1 VRVTDPR
8 ALLKEI
14 SVARLVGTPH
24 HARVRE
30 VLKRELGRRGF
41 VVLEQRFRTR
51 PRAPLWGGGASDA
64 VNLIAV
70 RPRARVTAWLT
81 AHYDSKGQAVSMAA
95 RLVLAGVVVAGILA
109 ALVASLAG
117 APVLVLALPPALVTL
132 FVALSRISDDSPGA
146 VDNGSGVL
154 TVLAIVDALPSDAA
168 VGVVFPDAEE
178 HGLVGARAL
187 RRERANLFA
196 NTALINFDGIDDRG
210 RTLAFVHRGGPL
222 VDAVVHALAA
232 RRARLLPV
240 LEDGLVL
247 AGAAREC
254 VTVMRGDWETARVVH
269 TPGDTAARLTLAGV
283 AAVARAVATALQG
296 SDGRAHPSGWE
307 RAR

>member
-1 VRVTDPR
+1 MTDSR
-8 ALLKEI
+8 ALLEEI
-14 SVARLVGTPH
+14 SVARLVGTPN

-30 VLKRELGRRGF
+30 ILKRELGARGF

-51 PRAPLWGGGASDA
+51 PRAPLWGRAASEA
-64 VNLIAV
+64 VNVIAV
-70 RPRARVTAWLT
+70 RPRARVTTWLT

-95 RLVLAGVVVAGILA
+95 RLVLAGVIVAGILA
-109 ALVASLAG
+109 TLAAALAG
-117 APVLVLALPPALVTL
+117 GPALVLALPVPLVAA
-132 FVALSRISDDSPGA
+132 FVALSRISDRSPGA

-154 TVLAIVDALPSDAA
+154 TVLAIVDALPADAA

-187 RRERANLFA
+187 VRERANLFE

-210 RTLAFVHRGGPL
+210 WTLALVHRGGPM
-222 VDAVVHALAA
+222 VDAVVHALGA
-232 RRARLLPV
+232 RRTRLLPV

-247 AGAAREC
+247 AGGVREC

-269 TPGDTAARLTLAGV
+269 TPEDTADRLTLEGV
-283 AAVARAVATALQG
+283 QVVAAAVADALRDVPTLKRG
-296 SDGRAHPSGWE
+296 LGE
-307 RAR
+307 ARR